1 MEQKASGPEAEHQ
14 LPQSALQDRRTS
26 FEPSDEEAR
35 CGIVFQPTQDIAM
48 NNDAED
54 KPLTRED
61 LREYWSIVRR
71 RYWHFLLP
79 CFLVFLV
86 AILTSHIIPAVY
98 KSGTLILVEEPTV
111 PQQYVVP
118 NVSGELQN
126 RLDSIT
132 QQILSR
138 TRLLHIIEKL
148 NLYGT
153 QKSHLAPDDVIERM
167 RKDISIELVRA
178 PGRGDLTAF
187 NVYFS
192 APSPQVAQDVT
203 SELTNL
209 FISENIEV
217 RQQQSESTTRF
228 LESQLADARTTLA
241 QQEERLRDYKNRYL
255 GELPVQL
262 ESNIQIL
269 SGLQSQLQAEQ
280 DALGRAKQQ
289 NAYFESLLA
298 QYRSAATSSRMV
310 DGVPTGLPAIDQ
322 ELDRLHSRLSDL
334 TSRYTERHPDVLSV
348 KDQIAKTE
356 ALKTKLT
363 AELTAKAQ
371 GSESDGEF
379 GVIRDIYTAGGPIS
393 PIMEVQSQLKANQLE
408 IVNRQGA
415 IKDLKTRIAGYQG
428 RLNQTPVR
436 EQQLAD
442 LSRDYEQS
450 KSNYDSL
457 LAKKNQS
464 ELATN
469 LERRQEGEHFR
480 ILDPPSL
487 PTRPVFP
494 NRLRFAV
501 IGLALGLV
509 FGAVSVVGSEKA
521 DDRVYSEKVLHDLVP
536 AEVIVHIPRLE
547 TVVEQRKERF
557 RIWLNAAVVV
567 VILSCIVAGMAVSY
581 LRG

>member
-1 MEQKASGPEAEHQ
+1 
-14 LPQSALQDRRTS
+14 
-26 FEPSDEEAR
+26 
-35 CGIVFQPTQDIAM
+35 M

-54 KPLTRED
+54 TQLTRED

-86 AILTSHIIPAVY
+86 AILTSHIIPAMY

-138 TRLLHIIEKL
+138 TRLLHIIEKR
-148 NLYGT
+148 NLYAPQRT
-153 QKSHLAPDDVIERM
+153 KLAPDDAIDKM

-192 APSPQVAQDVT
+192 AASPQVAQDVT

-269 SGLQSQLQAEQ
+269 AGLQSQLQAEQ

-298 QYRSAATSSRMV
+298 QYRSAATSSRTV

-322 ELDRLHSRLSDL
+322 ELDRLHSRLADL
-334 TSRYTERHPDVLSV
+334 TSRYTERHPDVQSV

-371 GSESDGEF
+371 ASESNGEL
-379 GVIRDIYTAGGPIS
+379 GVVRDTYTAGGPIS

-408 IVNRQGA
+408 IANRQGA

-450 KSNYDSL
+450 KANYDSL

-469 LERRQEGEHFR
+469 LEKRQEGEHFR

-487 PTRPVFP
+487 PTRPTFP
-494 NRLRFAV
+494 NRIKFAG

-509 FGAVSVVGSEKA
+509 FGAVSVVGAEKA
-521 DDRVYSEKVLHDLVP
+521 DDRVYSENQLLKIVP
-536 AEVIVHIPRLE
+536 GEVIVQIPPL
-547 TVVEQRKERF
+547 TTPVEQRKQRL
-557 RIWLNAAVVV
+557 WLYVNVALVIVVV
-567 VILSCIVAGMAVSY
+567 SCILAGMAATY

>member
-1 MEQKASGPEAEHQ
+1 MN
-14 LPQSALQDRRTS
+14 
-26 FEPSDEEAR
+26 EE
-35 CGIVFQPTQDIAM
+35 I
-48 NNDAED
+48 ED
-54 KPLTRED
+54 KPLTID
-61 LREYWSIVRR
+61 DFREYWRAGCR

-79 CFLVFLV
+79 CFVVWLAALV
-86 AILTSHIIPAVY
+86 ASYVIPAAY

-148 NLYGT
+148 DLYAGERT
-153 QKSHLAPDDVIERM
+153 HLAQDDVIEKM

-178 PGRGDLTAF
+178 PGKGDLTAF
-187 NVYFS
+187 NIYFS
-192 APSPQVAQDVT
+192 AKSPQVAQDVT

-217 RQQQSESTTRF
+217 RQQQSETTTKF
-228 LESQLADARTTLA
+228 LESQLSDARANLA

-255 GELPVQL
+255 GELPGQL

-269 SGLQSQLQAEQ
+269 SGLQNQMQAEQ

-298 QYRSAATSSRMV
+298 QYRSAATSSGML
-310 DGVPTGLPAIDQ
+310 DGAPSGLPAIDQ
-322 ELDRLHSRLSDL
+322 ELDRLHARLMEL
-334 TSRYTERHPDVLSV
+334 TSRYTDTHPDVLKV

-356 ALKTKLT
+356 SLKKQFT
-363 AELTAKAQ
+363 AELNTKAESGSRDQ
-371 GSESDGEF
+371 GLG
-379 GVIRDIYTAGGPIS
+379 GLNNAYTAGASIS

-408 IVNRQGA
+408 IANRQEAVKG
-415 IKDLKTRIAGYQG
+415 LKSTIAAYQG

-450 KSNYDSL
+450 KANYDSL

-469 LERRQEGEHFR
+469 LEKRQEGAHFR

-487 PTRPVFP
+487 PTRPTFP
-494 NRLRFAV
+494 NRIRFAG
-501 IGLALGLV
+501 IGLVLGFIV
-509 FGAVSVVGSEKA
+509 GAVSVVGAEKA
-521 DDRVYSEKVLHDLVP
+521 DDRVYSENQLLKIIP
-536 AEVIVHIPRLE
+536 AEVIVQIPPL
-547 TVVEQRKERF
+547 TTPAEQSKERL
-557 RIWLNAAVVV
+557 RLWRNLALVV
-567 VILSCIVAGMAVSY
+567 VILSSILAGMAVSY